1 MPSYL
6 FIGRQC
12 HSKITSLA
20 ISDSARVII
29 MKAATFIIFQ
39 MIPVHLSPP
48 TFLISTAAVPLY
60 LF

>member
-12 HSKITSLA
+12 HLKTTSLA

-39 MIPVHLSPP
+39 MIPVHPLPP